1 MKIPRPATHSLPM
14 RAAKVGADLALWG
27 RVGARRTAEQALVP
41 AAVRPLP
48 EGIPGTAVLH
58 SSAEVD
64 AAVEQAQRLRLPLH
78 PTRAKNWDVLGAV
91 RAVLEHV
98 GPDARVLDA
107 GAARYSTVLP
117 SLRLYGLTR
126 LSGIN
131 LEFHRSTRRG
141 VVEFRPGDIT
151 ATGLPD
157 ASLDAVTCM
166 SVIEHGVDVR
176 AFLAESARIL
186 RPGGVLVISTDYD
199 QSPPDTSHHTAY
211 GQEVHIFGPAGD
223 PRPGVGR
230 RRARAAA
237 AGRARPRAR
246 RAAGAL
252 AAATAWTT
260 PSCCSPSC
268 ASEAAS
274 AHRAHRS
281 HRSHATLRP
290 SRSIRASA
298 SYGACTFT
306 SLSK

>member
-1 MKIPRPATHSLPM
+1 M
-14 RAAKVGADLALWG
+14 
-27 RVGARRTAEQALVP
+27 
-41 AAVRPLP
+41 
-48 EGIPGTAVLH
+48 
-58 SSAEVD
+58 
-64 AAVEQAQRLRLPLH
+64 
-78 PTRAKNWDVLGAV
+78 

-126 LSGIN
+126 LTGIN

-199 QSPPDTSHHTAY
+199 QAPPDTSNHTAY
-211 GQEVHIFGPAGD
+211 GQDVHIFGPKEIHD
-223 PRPGVGR
+223 LVW
-230 RRARAAA
+230 A
-237 AGRARPRAR
+237 AGELGLQLQGELDLEHAERP
-246 RAAGAL
+246 GAL
-252 AAATAWTT
+252 AALRPGLHVPAAHVRAGVTGG
-260 PSCCSPSC
+260 
-268 ASEAAS
+268 AS
-274 AHRAHRS
+274 APLS
-281 HRSHATLRP
+281 P
-290 SRSIRASA
+290 SRSIRPSA

>member
-27 RVGARRTAEQALVP
+27 RVGARRTVEHALVP

-58 SSAEVD
+58 STAEVD
-64 AAVEQAQRLRLPLH
+64 AAVEQARRLRLPLH

-176 AFLAESARIL
+176 AFLAESARVL

-199 QSPPDTSHHTAY
+199 QAPPDTSNHTAY
-211 GQEVHIFGPAGD
+211 GQDVHIFGPKEIHD
-223 PRPGVGR
+223 LVW
-230 RRARAAA
+230 A
-237 AGRARPRAR
+237 AGELGLQLQGELDLEHAERPVHWPR
-246 RAAGAL
+246 
-252 AAATAWTT
+252 
-260 PSCCSPSC
+260 
-268 ASEAAS
+268 
-274 AHRAHRS
+274 
-281 HRSHATLRP
+281 
-290 SRSIRASA
+290 
-298 SYGACTFT
+298 YGLDYTFLLLT
-306 SLSK
+306 FVRE